1 MKSIPIPAELKE
13 SSMSGIDFDRQVFVA
28 PAEQPAPQ
36 QPRAVGLIILAIA
49 VIGIAF
55 IGYKLLSYAE
65 ESGASVESNSMQQ
78 IQQQLADMKERM
90 DQMEKRHK
98 SGAPEPA
105 LPPSRS
111 EASVPSVDRRVKPAY
126 QISAA
131 SALNPQRNPSP
142 AVQPPATRP
151 ASASVAVS
159 ADTDNANR
167 EAWKATSDRLADVA
181 GAVGS
186 QQGEIAQTRD
196 QLNQLLAQTRRT
208 ALQFELSRGPDRQS
222 VGPVELQ
229 LKNTDPKAERYTVCV
244 YVDSKC
250 IELKNRVLDE
260 VVVFV
265 LARGTAPLEL
275 VATRISRDE
284 IVGYLEVPSEKVG
297 R

>member
-1 MKSIPIPAELKE
+1 MA
-13 SSMSGIDFDRQVFVA
+13 GIDFDRQVFVA

-36 QPRAVGLIILAIA
+36 QPRALGLVILAIA

-55 IGYKLLSYAE
+55 IGYKLLSYAG
-65 ESGASVESNSMQQ
+65 ESGTSAESNSLQQ
-78 IQQQLADMKERM
+78 IQQQLADIKDRM

-98 SGAPEPA
+98 TAAPESA
-105 LPPSRS
+105 LPPSRT
-111 EASVPSVDRRVKPAY
+111 EASVPAATSRTKPAY

-131 SALNPQRNPSP
+131 SALNPQRVPPSP
-142 AVQPPATRP
+142 SPSAQPLAPRTVP
-151 ASASVAVS
+151 ASAESDS
-159 ADTDNANR
+159 ANR
-167 EAWKATSDRLADVA
+167 EAWKATSDRLADVV

-208 ALQFELSRGPDRQS
+208 ALQYELSRGPDRQS

-284 IVGYLEVPSEKVG
+284 IVGYLEVPTEKLG

>member
-1 MKSIPIPAELKE
+1 
-13 SSMSGIDFDRQVFVA
+13 VFVA
-28 PAEQPAPQ
+28 PTEQPAPQ
-36 QPRAVGLIILAIA
+36 QPRALGLVILAIA

-55 IGYKLLSYAE
+55 IGYKLLSYAG
-65 ESGASVESNSMQQ
+65 ESGASADSNSLQQ
-78 IQQQLADMKERM
+78 IQQELADMKDRI

-98 SGAPEPA
+98 TAAPESV
-105 LPPSRS
+105 LPPSRA
-111 EASVPSVDRRVKPAY
+111 EVAVPSANIRSKPAY
-126 QISAA
+126 QVSAA
-131 SALNPQRNPSP
+131 SALNPQRTPNP
-142 AVQPPATRP
+142 AAQPVVPRP
-151 ASASVAVS
+151 APPS

-167 EAWKATSDRLADVA
+167 EAWKATSDRLTDVV
-181 GAVGS
+181 GVVGS

-208 ALQFELSRGPDRQS
+208 ALQFELSRGPDHES

-229 LKNTDPKAERYTVCV
+229 LKNTDPKAQRYTVCV

-275 VATRISRDE
+275 VATRIGRDE
-284 IVGYLEVPSEKVG
+284 IVGYLEVPSEKV
-297 R
+297 RR

>member
-1 MKSIPIPAELKE
+1 MA
-13 SSMSGIDFDRQVFVA
+13 GIDFDRQVFVA
-28 PAEQPAPQ
+28 PTEQPAPQ
-36 QPRAVGLIILAIA
+36 QPRALGLIILAIA
-49 VIGIAF
+49 IVGIVF
-55 IGYKLLSYAE
+55 IGYKLLSYAGD
-65 ESGASVESNSMQQ
+65 SGASAESNSLQQ
-78 IQQQLADMKERM
+78 IQQELADMKERM

-98 SGAPEPA
+98 TTAPESV
-105 LPPSRS
+105 LPPNRTD
-111 EASVPSVDRRVKPAY
+111 ASVPSTTSRAKPAY

-131 SALNPQRNPSP
+131 SALNPQRTPSP
-142 AVQPPATRP
+142 AAQPLTPRLAT
-151 ASASVAVS
+151 AST
-159 ADTDNANR
+159 DTDNANR
-167 EAWKATSDRLADVA
+167 EAWKATSDRLADVV

-208 ALQFELSRGPDRQS
+208 ALQFELARGPDREA

-229 LKNTDPKAERYTVCV
+229 LKSTDAKAQRYTVCV

-275 VATRISRDE
+275 VATRIGRDE
-284 IVGYLEVPSEKVG
+284 IVGYLEVPTEKVG

>member
-1 MKSIPIPAELKE
+1 
-13 SSMSGIDFDRQVFVA
+13 MSGIDFDRQAFVA
-28 PAEQPAPQ
+28 PTEQPAPQ
-36 QPRAVGLIILAIA
+36 QPRALGLIILAIA

-55 IGYKLLSYAE
+55 IGYKLLSYAGE
-65 ESGASVESNSMQQ
+65 GSASAESNSLQQ

-98 SGAPEPA
+98 PGAQEST
-105 LPPSRS
+105 LPPSRT
-111 EASVPSVDRRVKPAY
+111 EASVPLAASRTKPAY

-131 SALNPQRNPSP
+131 SALNPQRVPPSP
-142 AVQPPATRP
+142 AVQPAAPRTVP
-151 ASASVAVS
+151 ASTES
-159 ADTDNANR
+159 DNTNR
-167 EAWKATSDRLADVA
+167 EAWKATSDRLSDVV
-181 GAVGS
+181 GVVGS

-196 QLNQLLAQTRRT
+196 ELNQLLAQTRRT
-208 ALQFELSRGPDRQS
+208 ALQFELSRGPDHEA

-229 LKNTDPKAERYTVCV
+229 LKNTDAKAQRYTVCV

-284 IVGYLEVPSEKVG
+284 IAGYLEVPSEKVG

>member
-1 MKSIPIPAELKE
+1 MA
-13 SSMSGIDFDRQVFVA
+13 GIDFDRQVFVA
-28 PAEQPAPQ
+28 PTEQPAPQ
-36 QPRAVGLIILAIA
+36 QPRALGLVILAIA
-49 VIGIAF
+49 VIGIIF
-55 IGYKLLSYAE
+55 IGYKLLSYAG
-65 ESGASVESNSMQQ
+65 ESGASADSNSLQQ
-78 IQQQLADMKERM
+78 IQQQLADMRERM

-98 SGAPEPA
+98 TAGPESV
-105 LPPSRS
+105 LPPSRT
-111 EASVPSVDRRVKPAY
+111 EAAVPSANNRSKPAY
-126 QISAA
+126 QVSAA
-131 SALNPQRNPSP
+131 SALNPQRSPSP
-142 AVQPPATRP
+142 PAQPVVPRP
-151 ASASVAVS
+151 APVS

-167 EAWKATSDRLADVA
+167 EAWKATSDRLTDVV
-181 GAVGS
+181 GVVGS

-208 ALQFELSRGPDRQS
+208 ALQFELSRGPDHQS
-222 VGPVELQ
+222 IGPVELQ
-229 LKNTDPKAERYTVCV
+229 LKNTDPKSQRYTVCV

>member
-1 MKSIPIPAELKE
+1 
-13 SSMSGIDFDRQVFVA
+13 MSGIDFDRQVFVA
-28 PAEQPAPQ
+28 PTEQPAPQ
-36 QPRAVGLIILAIA
+36 QPRGLGLVILAIA

-55 IGYKLLSYAE
+55 IGYKLLSYAG
-65 ESGASVESNSMQQ
+65 ESGASAESNGLQQ

-90 DQMEKRHK
+90 DQLEKRHK
-98 SGAPEPA
+98 TSVPESA
-105 LPPSRS
+105 AAPSRPDPAVTS
-111 EASVPSVDRRVKPAY
+111 AVNRTKPAY

-131 SALNPQRNPSP
+131 SALNPQRVPPSP
-142 AVQPPATRP
+142 NAQPLAPRP
-151 ASASVAVS
+151 APAS

-167 EAWKATSDRLADVA
+167 EALKATSDRLADVV

-196 QLNQLLAQTRRT
+196 ELNQLLAQTRRT
-208 ALQFELSRGPDRQS
+208 ALQFELSRGSDHQF

-229 LKNTDPKAERYTVCV
+229 LKSTDPKSERYTVCV

-265 LARGTAPLEL
+265 LARGTPPLEL

>member
-1 MKSIPIPAELKE
+1 MA
-13 SSMSGIDFDRQVFVA
+13 GIDFDRQVFVA
-28 PAEQPAPQ
+28 PTEQPAPQ
-36 QPRAVGLIILAIA
+36 QPRALGLVILAIA

-55 IGYKLLSYAE
+55 IGYKLLSYAG
-65 ESGASVESNSMQQ
+65 ESGASADSNSLQQ
-78 IQQQLADMKERM
+78 IQQQLADIKERM

-98 SGAPEPA
+98 TAAYESV
-105 LPPSRS
+105 LPPSRT
-111 EASVPSVDRRVKPAY
+111 EAAVPSSNIRSKPAY
-126 QISAA
+126 QVSAA
-131 SALNPQRNPSP
+131 SALNPQRTPSP
-142 AVQPPATRP
+142 AAQPLAPRP
-151 ASASVAVS
+151 APAS
-159 ADTDNANR
+159 ADTDNVNR
-167 EAWKATSDRLADVA
+167 EAWKATSDRLTDVV
-181 GAVGS
+181 GVVGS

-196 QLNQLLAQTRRT
+196 ELNQLLAQTRRT
-208 ALQFELSRGPDRQS
+208 ALQFELSRGPDHQS

-229 LKNTDPKAERYTVCV
+229 LKNTDPKAQRYTVCV

>member
-1 MKSIPIPAELKE
+1 MA
-13 SSMSGIDFDRQVFVA
+13 GIDFDRQAFVA
-28 PAEQPAPQ
+28 PTEQPAPQ
-36 QPRAVGLIILAIA
+36 QSRALGLIILAIA
-49 VIGIAF
+49 IIGIAF
-55 IGYKLLSYAE
+55 IGYKLLSYAG
-65 ESGASVESNSMQQ
+65 ESGASAESNSLQQ

-98 SGAPEPA
+98 TAAPESV
-105 LPPSRS
+105 LPPSRT
-111 EASVPSVDRRVKPAY
+111 EASVPSANSRVKPAY
-126 QISAA
+126 QVSAA
-131 SALNPQRNPSP
+131 SALNPQRTPSP
-142 AVQPPATRP
+142 PAQPLAPRP
-151 ASASVAVS
+151 APTS

-167 EAWKATSDRLADVA
+167 EAWKATSDRLADVV

-196 QLNQLLAQTRRT
+196 ELNQLLAQTRRT
-208 ALQFELSRGPDRQS
+208 ALQFELSRGPDRQA

-229 LKNTDPKAERYTVCV
+229 LKGSDPKAQRYTVCV

-265 LARGTAPLEL
+265 LARGTPPLEL

-284 IVGYLEVPSEKVG
+284 IVGYLEVPTEKLG

>member
-1 MKSIPIPAELKE
+1 MA
-13 SSMSGIDFDRQVFVA
+13 GIDFDRQVFVA
-28 PAEQPAPQ
+28 PTEQPAPQ
-36 QPRAVGLIILAIA
+36 QPRVLGLVILAIA
-49 VIGIAF
+49 VIGIIF
-55 IGYKLLSYAE
+55 IGYKLLSYAG
-65 ESGASVESNSMQQ
+65 ESGASADSNSLQQ
-78 IQQQLADMKERM
+78 IQQQLADMRERM

-98 SGAPEPA
+98 TAGPESV
-105 LPPSRS
+105 LPPSRT
-111 EASVPSVDRRVKPAY
+111 EAAVPSANNRSKPAY
-126 QISAA
+126 QVSAA
-131 SALNPQRNPSP
+131 SALNPQRSPSP
-142 AVQPPATRP
+142 PAQPVVPRP
-151 ASASVAVS
+151 APVS

-167 EAWKATSDRLADVA
+167 EAWKATSDRLTDVV
-181 GAVGS
+181 GVVGS

-208 ALQFELSRGPDRQS
+208 ALQFELSRGPDHQS
-222 VGPVELQ
+222 IGPVELQ
-229 LKNTDPKAERYTVCV
+229 LKNTDPKSQRYTVCV

>member
-1 MKSIPIPAELKE
+1 
-13 SSMSGIDFDRQVFVA
+13 MSGIDFDRQVFVA

-55 IGYKLLSYAE
+55 IGYKLLSYAG
-65 ESGASVESNSMQQ
+65 ESGASAESNSLQQ
-78 IQQQLADMKERM
+78 IQQELADMKERM

-98 SGAPEPA
+98 TGAPESA

-111 EASVPSVDRRVKPAY
+111 EASVPSANSRVKPAY

-142 AVQPPATRP
+142 AVQPFAARPAP
-151 ASASVAVS
+151 ASASVAGS
-159 ADTDNANR
+159 AETDNANR
-167 EAWKATSDRLADVA
+167 EAWKVTSERLADVA

>member
-1 MKSIPIPAELKE
+1 
-13 SSMSGIDFDRQVFVA
+13 MSGIDFDRQVFVA

-36 QPRAVGLIILAIA
+36 QPRALGLVILAIA

-55 IGYKLLSYAE
+55 IGYKLLSYAG
-65 ESGASVESNSMQQ
+65 ESGASAESNSLQQ

-98 SGAPEPA
+98 TGAPESA
-105 LPPSRS
+105 LPPSRTEPALS
-111 EASVPSVDRRVKPAY
+111 SATTRTKPAY

-131 SALNPQRNPSP
+131 SALNPQRVPSQ

-151 ASASVAVS
+151 APAAAS
-159 ADTDNANR
+159 ADNDNANR
-167 EAWKATSDRLADVA
+167 EAWKATSDRLADVV

-208 ALQFELSRGPDRQS
+208 ALQFELTRGPDRQA

-229 LKNTDPKAERYTVCV
+229 LKNTDAKAQRYTVCV

-275 VATRISRDE
+275 VATRIGRDE

>member
-1 MKSIPIPAELKE
+1 
-13 SSMSGIDFDRQVFVA
+13 MSGIDFDRQVFVA

-36 QPRAVGLIILAIA
+36 QPRALGLIILAIA

-55 IGYKLLSYAE
+55 IGYKLLSYAGE
-65 ESGASVESNSMQQ
+65 GGATAESNNLQQ
-78 IQQQLADMKERM
+78 IQQQLADIRERM
-90 DQMEKRHK
+90 DQMDKRHK
-98 SGAPEPA
+98 TGTTESA
-105 LPPSRS
+105 LPPSRT
-111 EASVPSVDRRVKPAY
+111 EASVPSANSRVKPAY

-142 AVQPPATRP
+142 AVQPAATRP
-151 ASASVAVS
+151 APAAAAA

-265 LARGTAPLEL
+265 LARGTPPLEL

>member
-1 MKSIPIPAELKE
+1 
-13 SSMSGIDFDRQVFVA
+13 MSGIDFDRQVFVA
-28 PAEQPAPQ
+28 PTEQPAPQ
-36 QPRAVGLIILAIA
+36 QPRALGLIILAVA

-55 IGYKLLSYAE
+55 IGYKLLSYAGD
-65 ESGASVESNSMQQ
+65 SGASAESNSLQQ
-78 IQQQLADMKERM
+78 IQQQLADIKERM

-98 SGAPEPA
+98 TGAPEQVA
-105 LPPSRS
+105 PPSRT
-111 EASVPSVDRRVKPAY
+111 EASVPSENRRVKPSY

-131 SALNPQRNPSP
+131 SALNPQRVPSP
-142 AVQPPATRP
+142 AAQPPATRP
-151 ASASVAVS
+151 APAAVS
-159 ADTDNANR
+159 VDTDNANR
-167 EAWKATSDRLADVA
+167 EAWKATSDRLADVV

-208 ALQFELSRGPDRQS
+208 ALQFELSRGPDLQS

-229 LKNTDPKAERYTVCV
+229 LKNTDPKAQRYTVCV

-265 LARGTAPLEL
+265 LARGTPPLEL
-275 VATRISRDE
+275 VATRISRDG
-284 IVGYLEVPSEKVG
+284 IVGYLEVPTEKTG

>member
-1 MKSIPIPAELKE
+1 MA
-13 SSMSGIDFDRQVFVA
+13 GIDFDRQAYVA
-28 PAEQPAPQ
+28 PTEHPAPQ
-36 QPRAVGLIILAIA
+36 QPRALGMVILTIA
-49 VIGIAF
+49 VIGIVF
-55 IGYKLLSYAE
+55 IGYKLLSYAG
-65 ESGASVESNSMQQ
+65 ESAASADSNSLQQ
-78 IQQQLADMKERM
+78 IQQELADMKDRV

-98 SGAPEPA
+98 TAAAESM
-105 LPPSRS
+105 LPPSRT
-111 EASVPSVDRRVKPAY
+111 EAPVSSANSRVKPAY

-131 SALNPQRNPSP
+131 SALNPERISSP
-142 AVQPPATRP
+142 AAQPLVSRPAP
-151 ASASVAVS
+151 ASAD
-159 ADTDNANR
+159 ADNTNR

-186 QQGEIAQTRD
+186 QQGEIAQTRE

-208 ALQFELSRGPDRQS
+208 ALQFELSRGPDRQA

-229 LKNTDPKAERYTVCV
+229 LKNTDLKAQRYSVCV

-265 LARGTAPLEL
+265 LARGTPPLEL
-275 VATRISRDE
+275 VATRIGRDE
-284 IVGYLEVPSEKVG
+284 IMGYLEVPSEKVG

>member
-1 MKSIPIPAELKE
+1 
-13 SSMSGIDFDRQVFVA
+13 MSGIDFDRQVFVA
-28 PAEQPAPQ
+28 PAEQPQPQ
-36 QPRAVGLIILAIA
+36 QPRALGLVIFAIA

-55 IGYKLLSYAE
+55 IGYKLLSYAG
-65 ESGASVESNSMQQ
+65 ESGASAESNSLQQ

-98 SGAPEPA
+98 TAAPESV
-105 LPPSRS
+105 LPPSRT
-111 EASVPSVDRRVKPAY
+111 EASVPSTNSRVRPAY
-126 QISAA
+126 QVSAA
-131 SALNPQRNPSP
+131 SALNPQRTPSP
-142 AVQPPATRP
+142 PAQPLAPRP
-151 ASASVAVS
+151 APTS

-167 EAWKATSDRLADVA
+167 EAWKATSDRLADVV

-196 QLNQLLAQTRRT
+196 ELNQLLAQTRRT
-208 ALQFELSRGPDRQS
+208 ALQFELSRGPDRQA

-229 LKNTDPKAERYTVCV
+229 LKGSDPKAQRYTVCV

-275 VATRISRDE
+275 VATKIGRDE

>member
-1 MKSIPIPAELKE
+1 
-13 SSMSGIDFDRQVFVA
+13 MSGIDFDRQAFVA
-28 PAEQPAPQ
+28 PTEQPAPQ
-36 QPRAVGLIILAIA
+36 QPRALGLIILAIA
-49 VIGIAF
+49 VIGIVF
-55 IGYKLLSYAE
+55 IGYKLLSYAGE
-65 ESGASVESNSMQQ
+65 GSASAESNSLQQ
-78 IQQQLADMKERM
+78 IQQQLADMKERV

-98 SGAPEPA
+98 PGAPEST
-105 LPPSRS
+105 LPPSRT
-111 EASVPSVDRRVKPAY
+111 EAYVPSATARVKPGY

-131 SALNPQRNPSP
+131 SALNPQRVPSP
-142 AVQPPATRP
+142 APQPPANRP
-151 ASASVAVS
+151 APVAAAISAS

-208 ALQFELSRGPDRQS
+208 ALQFELSRRPDLQS

-229 LKNTDPKAERYTVCV
+229 LKSTDAKAQRYTVCV

-265 LARGTAPLEL
+265 LARGTPPLEL

-284 IVGYLEVPSEKVG
+284 IVGYLEVPTEKTG